1 MVMVKYCITILIS
14 LCIVAIVTVDA
25 SADIIDHDTVTM
37 YCSGDSQALVKQ
49 YIQGVQNLTIPS
61 LLILADSEHIQQIMG
76 IEKAIALL
84 ELLATNAQS
93 PYEKCLSTIL

>member
-1 MVMVKYCITILIS
+1 MKMKFHVITVCVIIL
-14 LCIVAIVTVDA
+14 CAIVTVDA

-76 IEKAIALL
+76 I
-84 ELLATNAQS
+84 
-93 PYEKCLSTIL
+93 